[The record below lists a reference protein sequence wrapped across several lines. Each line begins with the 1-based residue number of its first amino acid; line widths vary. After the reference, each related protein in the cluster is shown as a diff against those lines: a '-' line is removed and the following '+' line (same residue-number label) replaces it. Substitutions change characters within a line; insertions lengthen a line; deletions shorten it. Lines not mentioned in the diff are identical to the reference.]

1 MREFKCKIEE
11 LPFLGAI
18 THEYFIR
25 DKQDFIRFS
34 PVYNDPFAANL
45 LAQNKRVDELV
56 SARKITAE
64 MKRMTQKLA
73 ADFTRA
79 RNALNKI
86 ERYVTMAEV
95 DGLPLKIA
103 AVDFGISEARVNL
116 AKKNDEGVVLN
127 LNVIRKNIQ
136 DNMSILEDKGYNA
149 DIQNELDTLIKDIT
163 SDSLAQTMK
172 KKERQELV
180 RNNIGELNKLWKI
193 IDDILKTGKSIYK
206 GKDDQKV
213 RDYTYTELIR
223 NVQIRRQKED
233 PKAPASSSSMVA

>member
-1 MREFKCKIEE
+1 MRQFKCKIEE

-25 DKQDFIRFS
+25 DKQDFILFS
-34 PVYNDPFAANL
+34 PVYNDPFAATL
-45 LAQNKRVDELV
+45 LGQNKVVDDLV
-56 SARKITAE
+56 SSRKVTAE
-64 MKRMTQKLA
+64 MKKMTQKLA

-79 RNALNKI
+79 RNVLNKV
-86 ERYVTMAEV
+86 ERYVTMSEA

-103 AVDFGISEARVNL
+103 AVDFGISEARMNL
-116 AKKNDEGVVLN
+116 ARKNDEGVVLN

-136 DNMSILEDKGYNA
+136 ENLAALEDKGYNA
-149 DIQNELDTLIKDIT
+149 DLQKELDSLIKDIT
-163 SDSLAQTMK
+163 GDSLAQTMK

-180 RNNIGELNKLWKI
+180 RKNIGELNKLWKM

-213 RDYTYTELIR
+213 RDYTYTDLIR

-233 PKAPASSSSMVA
+233 PDAPAEPSTMVA